1 MNNQTVDELNMRKLD
16 KCYFSIMCFTTK
28 IYVKEGEN
36 EINIKYMYTFYG
48 CTLLGV
54 RKFIG
59 NVFFDELAKTS
70 NWYNYL
76 LRLKNRNLEQ
86 VLFVVLP
93 NNNNLKS
100 AFKLAF
106 KDCEIFIS
114 CFDAIDKLF
123 KYYTSS
129 FSSDVC
135 NTIKNIYLSQ
145 TLNDYKNA
153 VSIFYEK
160 YNDSQF
166 ILDLLSNDINNA
178 KNYYSF
184 SYILRKHIFSFYFY
198 RDTYKKLI
206 AKSHSKNYFNNAN
219 EFTAL
224 LLDIIKTTEK
234 KMYAPKSE
242 WFQVI
247 NAIYP
252 SKKELILCYL

>member
-1 MNNQTVDELNMRKLD
+1 MNNQTVNELNMRNLD
-16 KCYFSIMCFTTK
+16 KCYFSIICFSTK
-28 IYVKEGEN
+28 IYTKEGEN
-36 EINIKYMYTFYG
+36 EINIKNMYTFYG

-59 NVFFDELAKTS
+59 NVFSDELTKAS
-70 NWYNYL
+70 DWYNYL
-76 LRLKNRNLEQ
+76 LKLKNRNLEQ
-86 VLFVVLP
+86 VLFVVIP
-93 NNNNLKS
+93 NNKHLKD

-106 KDCEIFIS
+106 KDCEVFIS
-114 CFDAIDKLF
+114 CFEAIDKLF

-135 NTIKNIYLSQ
+135 NTIKNIYLSK
-145 TLNDYKNA
+145 TLDDYNVA
-153 VSIFYEK
+153 VSTFNEK
-160 YNDSQF
+160 YSDSQF
-166 ILDLLSNDINNA
+166 ILDLLSNDIKNA

-198 RDTYKKLI
+198 RDTYKKLVT
-206 AKSHSKNYFNNAN
+206 KSRSKNYFNNAD
-219 EFTAL
+219 EFTEL
-224 LLDIIKTTEK
+224 LLDIIKTNEK

-242 WFQVI
+242 WIQVI